1 MKTYLAVAAGSVIGS
16 VARWA
21 AGLELAHLA
30 GHATIFAALFV
41 NLTGSFLIGII
52 GTRRDASVLWRAFAM
67 TGICGGYTT
76 FSAFSLDNRASASK
90 RRVKYCRRLYRHD
103 AGRFDFCCVAGRNDW
118 RAKTGPE
125 RWMRSNA
132 S

>member
-76 FSAFSLDNRASASK
+76 FSAFSLDT
-90 RRVKYCRRLYRHD
+90 VRLLQSGALSIAAAYIATTL
-103 AGRFDFCCVAGRNDW
+103 AGSIFAVWLGETIGARKQGLSDG
-118 RAKTGPE
+118 
-125 RWMRSNA
+125 
-132 S
+132 